1 MKAWL
6 FSFLIPGVAV
16 WAASCTAEQ
25 ASPPEA
31 PCDAAETVTYR
42 VQVARIFYN
51 NCITCHNNASRL
63 GSISLEGYENAKQV
77 VREGRLLGAVRHA
90 PGFSPMPQGNGPRL
104 SECDIQA
111 IEQWLNN
118 GTPY

>member
-6 FSFLIPGVAV
+6 FTLLVPVMTAGAG
-16 WAASCTAEQ
+16 SCTAEQ
-25 ASPPEA
+25 ALLPEA
-31 PCDAAETVTYR
+31 PCGIPETVLYST
-42 VQVARIFYN
+42 QVARIFYN
-51 NCITCHNNASRL
+51 NCIACHSDANRL
-63 GSISLEGYENAKQV
+63 GGISLEGYENAKQV
-77 VREGRLLGAVRHA
+77 VKGGRLLGAVRHA

-104 SECDIQA
+104 GECDIWV